1 MRCPQPNT
9 LYRPYGDL
17 VTFQSGP
24 AETYYFTLACTTDF
38 GASYGLNDE
47 QTGLSVRSYATTT
60 GLDDP
65 DRGNIGECM
74 SICDA
79 YNRQKDAADGVCEAG
94 YLQETGVCFIF
105 DQAGRAAVGE
115 YGFLEGFRRGS
126 WGDGRF
132 VRWKV
137 GRMRLIRGWVDGWLE
152 EKRRLKRRRLGPF
165 G

>member
-24 AETYYFTLACTTDF
+24 AETYYFTLACTTGF
-38 GASYGLNDE
+38 GSSYGLNDE
-47 QTGLSVRSYATTT
+47 ETGLSVRSYVNTT

-79 YNRQKDAADGVCEAG
+79 YNRQKDVEDGVCSAG

-115 YGFLEGFRRGS
+115 RPFEGSAAFLRVRGGDVGGRQVCAVEGLQDAFN
-126 WGDGRF
+126 
-132 VRWKV
+132 
-137 GRMRLIRGWVDGWLE
+137 
-152 EKRRLKRRRLGPF
+152 
-165 G
+165 